1 MAAPARVAVAFRPS
15 NEQPKSREGLRAV
28 LTALGWEWRYNVRSA
43 RAELRESG
51 GPWRET
57 DDRLICDIRAEIPL
71 RFVERPTRHGENEA
85 AKPLAFGRTAW
96 EDSFSALLHRAEAD
110 PFQDWLESLPAWD
123 RAPRLD
129 SWLAT
134 VFHVRESGGLAPWCS
149 RFLPLGA
156 VWRTYRPGTKLDEM
170 PVLIG
175 PQGAGKS
182 TALRCLLPP
191 EHPEWFSDGLRLSAD
206 DKVRAEA
213 LQGRVIVEASEMAG
227 ATRAE
232 RESLKAFLSRTDDG
246 SVRLAY
252 RRNPE
257 TMLRRCVLAGSTNDP
272 HCLPA
277 DPSGNRRF
285 VVVTV
290 EATGAGPAGVQ
301 AYLKANRE
309 QLWVEAL
316 HRYHEGETAW
326 LPPTLADAQTEANH
340 GAVQVDETLEDA
352 MLEFLDGWPDGEL
365 FRLADMKMAIQ
376 PRLTSDHLPSD
387 RQLSVELHRL
397 GCESL
402 GLRRIN
408 GQRGRW
414 WGKPLPF

>member
-1 MAAPARVAVAFRPS
+1 MIGDFTSHRKPKP
-15 NEQPKSREGLRAV
+15 QHPKSRDGLREV
-28 LTALGWEWRYNVRSA
+28 LGALGWEWRYNLRSHA
-43 RAELRESG
+43 NELRTDG
-51 GPWRET
+51 GEWREAN
-57 DDRLICDIRAEIPL
+57 DRLIADIRAEIPK
-71 RFVERPTRHGENEA
+71 RFDEPPARDGENVRP
-85 AKPLAFGRTAW
+85 KPLAFGRTAW
-96 EDSFSALLHRAEAD
+96 EDSFNALLHHAEVD
-110 PFQDWLESLPAWD
+110 PFLEWLAALPEWD
-123 RAPRLD
+123 GTARLD
-129 SWLAT
+129 SWLAS
-134 VFHVRESGGLAPWCS
+134 VFHVRESGGLAEWCS

-191 EHPEWFSDGLRLSAD
+191 DHPEWFSDGLRLSDD
-206 DKVRAEA
+206 DKKRAEA

-285 VVVTV
+285 VTVTI
-290 EATGAGPAGVQ
+290 ERGEGGPAGVQ
-301 AYLKANRE
+301 AYLDANRE
-309 QLWVEAL
+309 QLWAEAV
-316 HRYHEGETAW
+316 HRYHAGETAW
-326 LPPTLADAQTEANH
+326 LPAALTEAQTAANRS
-340 GAVQVDETLEDA
+340 AVQVDENLEDA
-352 MLEFLDGWPDGEL
+352 MLAFFDGWPEGEL
-365 FRLADMKMAIQ
+365 FRLADVKMAIQ
-376 PRLTSDHLPSD
+376 PRINGILPSD
-387 RQLSVELHRL
+387 KQLSVELQRL
-397 GCESL
+397 DCEAL
-402 GLRRIN
+402 
-408 GQRGRW
+408 GQRRHNGHKGRW
-414 WGKPLPF
+414 WAKPIPF